1 MESVESSR
9 TSHFG
14 MGHLQSL
21 DEFKFMRRKSS
32 YGTYHYHYYYC
43 FHYYHILLY
52 IISYIIIVIIHYC
65 HNIYKLRQIN
75 LFLIPYF
82 S

>member
-14 MGHLQSL
+14 RSHLQSL

-32 YGTYHYHYYYC
+32 YGTYHYHYYCCYHYC
-43 FHYYHILLY
+43 YILLF
-52 IISYIIIVIIHYC
+52 IIYCYTLFYIIIYCVLYYYHYC
-65 HNIYKLRQIN
+65 HNIHI
-75 LFLIPYF
+75 
-82 S
+82 